1 MIKDYLAQ
9 SFLKCLIMC
18 LQPDLVL
25 QYLFTSGETMQFHL
39 HTECCSFYRLKDKYS
54 SESDMKY
61 FLWILIS
68 CLNHICQKNC
78 AYIQLRTHKTHFSFF
93 YIFRYHNP
101 WQTDSHWQLNLV
113 GADFLHTQIQERRV
127 YYDFRQTYYFVA
139 NKMC

>member
-18 LQPDLVL
+18 LQLDLVL

-39 HTECCSFYRLKDKYS
+39 HTECCSFYRLKDKDS

-78 AYIQLRTHKTHFSFF
+78 VYIQLRTHKTHFR
-93 YIFRYHNP
+93 FR
-101 WQTDSHWQLNLV
+101 QTDSHWQLNLV
-113 GADFLHTQIQERRV
+113 GANFLHTQIQERRV
-127 YYDFRQTYYFVA
+127 YYDFRQTNYFVP
-139 NKMC
+139 NKICLFLSN